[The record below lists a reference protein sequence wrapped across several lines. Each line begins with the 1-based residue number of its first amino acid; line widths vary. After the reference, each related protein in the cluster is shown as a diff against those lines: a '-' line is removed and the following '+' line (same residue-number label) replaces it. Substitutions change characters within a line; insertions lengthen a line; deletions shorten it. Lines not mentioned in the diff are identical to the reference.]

1 MIMAEYEFFNQK
13 VDERN
18 AIINNQKQKPIGML
32 IRILAPVAIALA
44 VFALLEAIGFIS
56 TGFSLTLSIGTMC
69 YGSFKIGR
77 IWHKIKF

>member
-1 MIMAEYEFFNQK
+1 MSSYEYFNQK

-18 AIINNQKQKPIGML
+18 AAVINTWKRKPMGML
-32 IRILAPVAIALA
+32 VRILAPVAIALA
-44 VFALLEAIGFIS
+44 LFAGLERIGAIS
-56 TGFSLTLSIGTMC
+56 NTFSLALAIGTMC